1 MALAAAAH
9 CGGVAP
15 LVKTP
20 PVYLQDTRNECGLA
34 CLAMVAHVYNA
45 DIDLYSL
52 RHRFA
57 SSGQVLSLQG
67 ISEMAAQIGLQTRGI
82 RCEPDGLKQLKHP
95 AILHWQMEHF
105 VVLVAVRARDC
116 VIHDPNLG
124 RLTCSWQEV
133 NDKFT
138 GVALELWPD
147 SSGMR
152 PHPAPARLGLKQLW
166 VLLQRGRGQ
175 LYLLVLLTLALQT
188 LVLLGPWHVQW
199 TVDDALLSGDKAM
212 ISVLC
217 MGFALLLLLRVAA
230 HLLRGLVSL
239 QLGFTLSF
247 YLGGY
252 LLQHLLR
259 LPDRWF
265 ESRHVGDVV
274 SRFASLQ
281 PVRDL
286 FTQGIAVMLVDAVM
300 VLLSLLVLFVY
311 HPAIALVVLATHSI
325 FLLLQMLAVGRLRQQ
340 TLGVVVA
347 QAQEQSHLM
356 ESIRSIFNVKAY
368 QQENTRLSQWQNL
381 HAKSLKHALDLQQTQ
396 LGLGAGAIFVS
407 GAELIV
413 VIYLAAHAV
422 LAGSLTV
429 GMLFAFLSYRSHFT
443 ERLRSLVDQWLNL
456 RAMTTHLD
464 RLADIWFTESESQTL
479 DSGAG
484 AESVDTRVV
493 HDLRLDAVDFRH
505 DERDPWLLQQ
515 ANLQISPGEWIA
527 IVGDSGTGKT
537 TVLKMLMGFV
547 GPCTGQV
554 FLGRRPLRGPVIQSL
569 RRSSACVMQGDTFFS
584 GTIMENITLFEAPDF
599 PRVLACLDVVG
610 MREVVEQLPLQH
622 LSPIGE
628 LSSGL
633 STGQMQ
639 RLILARALYRE
650 PDYLF
655 LDECTANLD
664 QGSVRHIQALVGK
677 LNCSRIVVTHD
688 WGFAAAADRVFELR
702 NGQFHQLEIKNAATR
717 SAG

>member
-1 MALAAAAH
+1 M
-9 CGGVAP
+9 
-15 LVKTP
+15 KTP

-45 DIDLYSL
+45 DIDLYRL
-52 RHRFA
+52 RHQFA
-57 SSGQVLSLQG
+57 GSSQVLSLQS
-67 ISEMAAQIGLQTRGI
+67 IRVMAVQLGLQARGI
-82 RCEPDGLKQLKHP
+82 RCEPDGLKQLKRP
-95 AILHWQMEHF
+95 AILHWQMDHF
-105 VVLVAVRARDC
+105 VVLVAVRTRGC

-124 RLTCSWQEV
+124 RLTCSWQEISE
-133 NDKFT
+133 KFT

-147 SSGMR
+147 VEGMAAQ
-152 PHPAPARLGLKQLW
+152 PAPARLGLKQLSGS
-166 VLLQRGRGQ
+166 LQRGRSQ
-175 LYLLVLLTLALQT
+175 LYLLGLLTLALQV

-199 TVDDALLSGDKAM
+199 TVDDALLSGDKAL

-217 MGFALLLLLRVAA
+217 MGFGLLLVLRVGV

-239 QLGFTLSF
+239 RLGFTLSF

-259 LPDRWF
+259 LPNDWF

-281 PVRDL
+281 PVREL
-286 FTQGIAVMLVDAVM
+286 FTQGLAVMLVDAVM
-300 VLLSLLVLFVY
+300 VLLSLVVLFVY
-311 HPAIALVVLATHSI
+311 HPVIATVVVATHTI

-347 QAQEQSHLM
+347 QAQEQSHLI
-356 ESIRSIFNVKAY
+356 ESVRSIFNVKAY
-368 QQENTRLSQWQNL
+368 QQETTRLSQWQNL
-381 HAKSLKHALDLQQTQ
+381 HAKTLHQALGLQQTQ
-396 LGLGAGAIFVS
+396 LGLGTGAIFVA
-407 GAELIV
+407 GAELIA

-464 RLADIWFTESESQTL
+464 RLADIWFAEPEMQAVESAAVATSMDNRE
-479 DSGAG
+479 
-484 AESVDTRVV
+484 VR
-493 HDLRLDAVDFRH
+493 DLSLNAVSFRH
-505 DERDPWLLQQ
+505 SEVGPWLLQQ
-515 ANLQISPGEWIA
+515 ANLKISPGQWIA
-527 IVGDSGTGKT
+527 IIGDSGTGKT
-537 TVLKMLMGFV
+537 TLLKLLMGFV
-547 GPCTGQV
+547 APSAGQV
-554 FLGRRPLRGPVIQSL
+554 LMGHRPLQGAVVQSL
-569 RRSSACVMQGDTFFS
+569 RGLSACVMQGDTFFS
-584 GTIMENITLFEAPDF
+584 GTILENITLFQTPDF
-599 PRVLACLDVVG
+599 PRVLACLEMVG
-610 MREVVEQLPLQH
+610 MREVVEQMPLQY

-639 RLILARALYRE
+639 RLVLARALYRE

-664 QGSVRHIQALVGK
+664 QDSVRHIQALVGS
-677 LNCSRIVVTHD
+677 LTCSRIVVTHD
-688 WGFAAAADRVFELR
+688 WGFAAAADRVYELR
-702 NGQFHQLEIKNAATR
+702 DGQLHPLEIKNAATQ

>member
-1 MALAAAAH
+1 M
-9 CGGVAP
+9 
-15 LVKTP
+15 KTP

-34 CLAMVAHVYNA
+34 CLAMVAHVYNT

-57 SSGQVLSLQG
+57 GSGQVLSLQTIRVMG
-67 ISEMAAQIGLQTRGI
+67 AQLGLHARGI
-82 RCEPDGLKQLKHP
+82 RCEPDGLKQLKLP

-105 VVLVAVRARDC
+105 IVLVAVSPRGC

-124 RLTCSWQEV
+124 RLNCSWQEID
-133 NDKFT
+133 NKFT
-138 GVALELWPD
+138 GVALELWPEIG
-147 SSGMR
+147 GMASQ
-152 PHPAPARLGLKQLW
+152 PELARLGLKQLW

-175 LYLLVLLTLALQT
+175 LYLLALLTLGLQV

-199 TVDDALLSGDKAM
+199 TVDDALLSGDKTL

-217 MGFALLLLLRVAA
+217 MGFGLLLLLRVAA
-230 HLLRGLVSL
+230 HLLRGLLSL

-259 LPDRWF
+259 LPSGWF

-286 FTQGIAVMLVDAVM
+286 FTQGMAVMLVDAVM
-300 VLLSLLVLFVY
+300 VLLSLFVLFVY

-347 QAQEQSHLM
+347 QAQEQSHLI
-356 ESIRSIFNVKAY
+356 ESVRSIFNVKAY
-368 QQENTRLSQWQNL
+368 QQESKRLSQWQNL
-381 HAKSLKHALDLQQTQ
+381 HAKSLKQALGLQQTQ
-396 LGLGAGAIFVS
+396 LGLGAGAIFVG

-429 GMLFAFLSYRSHFT
+429 GMLFAFLSYRNHFT

-456 RAMTTHLD
+456 RSMTTHLD
-464 RLADIWFTESESQTL
+464 RLADIWF
-479 DSGAG
+479 
-484 AESVDTRVV
+484 AEPELQPSNSAAVTTSPDKRVV
-493 HDLRLDAVDFRH
+493 RELSLDAVDFRH
-505 DERDPWLLQQ
+505 DESSPWLLQQ
-515 ANLQISPGEWIA
+515 ANLQIEQGQWVA

-537 TVLKMLMGFV
+537 TLLKLLMGFV
-547 GPCTGQV
+547 DPCAGQV
-554 FLGRRPLRGPVIQSL
+554 LLGQRPLRGSLVQSL
-569 RRSSACVMQGDTFFS
+569 RCSSACVMQGDAFFS
-584 GTIMENITLFEAPDF
+584 GTIMENITLFEVPDF
-599 PRVLACLDVVG
+599 ERVLACLEAVG
-610 MREVVEQLPLQH
+610 MREVIAQMPLEH
-622 LSPIGE
+622 LSPIGD

-639 RLILARALYRE
+639 RLLLARALYCE

-664 QGSVRHIQALVGK
+664 QGSVRRIQSVVSK
-677 LNCSRIVVTHD
+677 LTCTRVVVTHD

-702 NGQFHQLEIKNAATR
+702 DGQLHPRKIKSAATQ

>member
-1 MALAAAAH
+1 
-9 CGGVAP
+9 VEP
-15 LVKTP
+15 LVKSP

-45 DIDLYSL
+45 EIDLYSL

-57 SSGQVLSLQG
+57 GSGQMLSLQS
-67 ISEMAAQIGLQTRGI
+67 ITVMAAELGLQARGI
-82 RCEPDGLKQLKHP
+82 RCEPDGLKQLKYP
-95 AILHWQMEHF
+95 AILHWQMDHF
-105 VVLVAVRARDC
+105 VVLVAVRGRGC

-124 RLTCSWQEV
+124 RLTCSWQEIS
-133 NDKFT
+133 DKFT

-147 SSGMR
+147 AGGMASQ
-152 PHPAPARLGLKQLW
+152 PESARLGLKQLW
-166 VLLQRGRGQ
+166 GLLQRGRGQ
-175 LYLLVLLTLALQT
+175 LYLLGLLTLALQV

-199 TVDDALLSGDKAM
+199 TVDDALLSGDKTL
-212 ISVLC
+212 IGVLC
-217 MGFALLLLLRVAA
+217 MGFGLLLLLRVAA

-252 LLQHLLR
+252 LLQHLLW
-259 LPDRWF
+259 LPNGWF

-286 FTQGIAVMLVDAVM
+286 FTQGMAVMLVDAVM
-300 VLLSLLVLFVY
+300 VLLSGLVLFVY
-311 HPAIALVVLATHSI
+311 HPAIALVVVATHSI
-325 FLLLQMLAVGRLRQQ
+325 LLLLQMLAVGRLRQQ

-347 QAQEQSHLM
+347 QAQEQSHLI
-356 ESIRSIFNVKAY
+356 ESVRSIFNVKAY
-368 QQENTRLSQWQNL
+368 QQEGTRLSQWQNL
-381 HAKSLKHALDLQQTQ
+381 HAKSLKQALGLQQTQ
-396 LGLGAGAIFVS
+396 LGLGAGAVFAG

-413 VIYLAAHAV
+413 VIYLSAHAV

-429 GMLFAFLSYRSHFT
+429 GMMFAFLSYRNHFT

-456 RAMTTHLD
+456 RSMTTHLD
-464 RLADIWFTESESQTL
+464 RLADIWFAEPELQPA
-479 DSGAG
+479 DS
-484 AESVDTRVV
+484 SVVAASRDSRKVRPLV
-493 HDLRLDAVDFRH
+493 LDAVDFRH
-505 DERDPWLLQQ
+505 NERGPWLLQQ
-515 ANLQISPGEWIA
+515 ANLQIDPGQWVA

-537 TVLKMLMGFV
+537 TLLKVLMGFV
-547 GPCTGQV
+547 KPSAGQV
-554 FLGRRPLRGPVIQSL
+554 LMGQSPLCGPAVAAL
-569 RRSSACVMQGDTFFS
+569 RRSSACVMQGDQFFS

-599 PRVLACLDVVG
+599 ARVLACLEAVG
-610 MREVVEQLPLQH
+610 MREVVEQMPLKH
-622 LSPIGE
+622 LSPIGD
-628 LSSGL
+628 LSSGF

-639 RLILARALYRE
+639 RLMLARALYRQ

-664 QGSVRHIQALVGK
+664 QDSVRHIQALVGN
-677 LNCSRIVVTHD
+677 LTCSRIVVTHD

-702 NGQFHQLEIKNAATR
+702 DGQLHPREIKSAATQ